1 MTAFAGWALIIGV
14 GWIVLAGILAVVDRA
29 ERRASRR
36 ADRVRAMLY
45 AQRLE
50 QRDEDE
56 YRQAIRREIG
66 LPLHDIT
73 SDGGI

>member
-36 ADRVRAMLY
+36 ADRVRDMLY

-56 YRQAIRREIG
+56 YRQAIRREYAA
-66 LPLHDIT
+66 PLDIT